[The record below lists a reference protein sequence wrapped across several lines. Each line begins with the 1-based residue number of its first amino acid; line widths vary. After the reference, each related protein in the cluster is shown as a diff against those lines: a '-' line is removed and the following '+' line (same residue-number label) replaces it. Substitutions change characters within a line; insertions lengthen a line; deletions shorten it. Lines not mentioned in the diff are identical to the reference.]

1 MPRRELAA
9 LLGEREITIALDH
22 AAGGAWSVAIDG
34 RPAAS
39 VDAIEIHP
47 GTWSILADG
56 VSFVVDVD
64 RRGQRTTLFAGGEEI
79 SFDLVDARRHR
90 LARAVAGGARGAA
103 RGEVVRAPIAGK
115 VVKLLVTPG
124 QEVAPGQGVAMLEAM
139 KMENE
144 LKADRGGTVDTIHVE
159 PGQSVDGQAP
169 LVTLK

>member
-1 MPRRELAA
+1 MRRELAA
-9 LLGEREITIALDH
+9 LFGEREVTIALDQG
-22 AAGGAWSVAIDG
+22 AGGAWSVAIDG
-34 RPAAS
+34 RPAAA
-39 VDAIEIHP
+39 VDAVEIHP

-64 RRGQRTTLFAGGEEI
+64 RRGQKATLQAGGEEL

-90 LARAVAGGARGAA
+90 LAQAVAGGARGAA

-115 VVKLLVTPG
+115 VVKVLVAPG

-144 LKADRGGTVDTIHVE
+144 LKADRGGTVETVHVQA
-159 PGQSVDGQAP
+159 GQSVDSQAA